1 LIKRAEN
8 KLLPLFFRAIKIR
21 KSVSFL
27 FFIEMVQRV
36 AESTMD
42 RESLVYKAKL
52 AGQAERYDDM
62 ISIMKQVAHHAQGTL
77 HLASPSKLAS

>member
-1 LIKRAEN
+1 
-8 KLLPLFFRAIKIR
+8 
-21 KSVSFL
+21 
-27 FFIEMVQRV
+27 MVQRV

-62 ISIMKQVAHHAQGTL
+62 VAIMKEVAHHPQGTL
-77 HLASPSKLAS
+77 HSAVRSKLAS

>member
-1 LIKRAEN
+1 
-8 KLLPLFFRAIKIR
+8 
-21 KSVSFL
+21 
-27 FFIEMVQRV
+27 MVQRV